1 MPSFVPSDTSSKPAD
16 FAEAEQPK
24 RTLLIVDDEEGPR
37 QSLRVVFKQDYNLL
51 MAEDGISAIEL
62 AKKNKIDAAILDIRM
77 VGMSGIDLL
86 GQLKSLDP
94 DIEVIMLTAYETIES
109 LRQAL
114 RYGAYDFLNK
124 PFDIATIRS
133 AVTAAIERRSL
144 AAEIRN
150 NSQKLQG
157 LQVELQTQRLEQ
169 EIVKNRGE
177 IYASVIHDINGPITV
192 ISGLIQMINQR
203 IGDASDVSGKD
214 LELVKD
220 RLKRITRQVTNCIEI
235 SRRYLGFLKQHSGE
249 PVRVLVNQT
258 LVDLGELLKVHPY
271 TKKNQ
276 LVIQPLAEEAA
287 VQVNGTDLIQILLN
301 LALNALQCTE
311 QLHRV
316 EIRGEIQP
324 QPLDL
329 SHFVDGPEDLFIN
342 REGFNNQA
350 PLVALTIQDDGP
362 GIAPEVLP
370 KVFQSYFTTKSQGQ
384 NTGLG
389 LSIVHRLLR
398 EAHGALHARTK
409 IGRGTL
415 MTVYLPSVTSEGD
428 KQT

>member
-1 MPSFVPSDTSSKPAD
+1 MPSSVPSDTNSKLAD

-203 IGDASDVSGKD
+203 IGDAADVSGKD
-214 LELVKD
+214 LEMVKD

-301 LALNALQCTE
+301 LALNALQCSE

-329 SHFVDGPEDLFIN
+329 SHFVDGPEDLFVN

-370 KVFQSYFTTKSQGQ
+370 KIFQSYFTTKVQGQ

-398 EAHGALHARTK
+398 EAHGALHAHTK
-409 IGRGTL
+409 AGRGTL
-415 MTVYLPSVTSEGD
+415 MTVYLPSVVSESD